1 MKVLYLPC
9 LILTWTLATAST
21 TSAQHSDHQNHGSM
35 HSTTTMPTEPG
46 DASFAAISEIVKIL
60 AQDPDTDWE
69 RVDID
74 ALRVH
79 LVDMTQ
85 LILGASVETE
95 EIPNGLRMTI
105 SRSGRPGEA
114 ASRMVPAHGPVLA
127 SETGWSSI
135 VVSNERSITWT
146 VTDPEDGDV
155 SQIISLGFFGLMA
168 TGDHHRAHHIAIA
181 KGVSTH

>member
-114 ASRMVPAHGPVLA
+114 ASRMVPVHGPVLA
-127 SETGWSSI
+127 GETGWSST
-135 VVSNERSITWT
+135 VVSNEGLITWT

-155 SQIISLGFFGLMA
+155 SQIRSLGFFGLMA
-168 TGDHHRAHHIAIA
+168 TGDHHREHHIAIA
-181 KGVSTH
+181 KGVSMH

>member
-105 SRSGRPGEA
+105 SQSGRPGEA

-127 SETGWSSI
+127 SETGWSST
-135 VVSNERSITWT
+135 VVSKAPSE
-146 VTDPEDGDV
+146 
-155 SQIISLGFFGLMA
+155 GFFVEP
-168 TGDHHRAHHIAIA
+168 R
-181 KGVSTH
+181 

>member
-1 MKVLYLPC
+1 MKALYLPS
-9 LILTWTLATAST
+9 LILSWTLAAAST
-21 TSAQHSDHQNHGSM
+21 TSAQHIDHQDHGTM
-35 HSTTTMPTEPG
+35 HATAIMPTEPG

-85 LILGASVETE
+85 LILGASVETA
-95 EIPNGLRMTI
+95 EISNGLRMTV
-105 SRSGRPGEA
+105 SRSDRPGEA
-114 ASRMVPAHGPVLA
+114 VSRMVPAHGPVLA
-127 SETGWSSI
+127 SETGWLST

-146 VTDPEDGDV
+146 VTDPEADDV
-155 SQIISLGFFGLMA
+155 SQIRSLGFFGLMA
-168 TGDHHRAHHIAIA
+168 TGDHHREHHLAIA
-181 KGVSTH
+181 QGDSVH